1 MRKFNLLTQVF
12 DAVSDIISG
21 VRQQEV
27 WYSTDVIFNF
37 CDGEF
42 SDIDSDEEDSPGDLE
57 RSPGVS
63 SDPASGVGSE
73 PQRMTESNELALA
86 MGEALR
92 GLFQLSIFIH
102 QSTRRNKFASFAVD
116 RCEMETQVDIRH
128 VQDRF
133 PFARNNS
140 ELIERL
146 GKANARRRQWLAY
159 KKKHRAKLGRQ
170 PSLDHNPESPIEG
183 PNRWSLVT
191 GLPLEDNAEEDNAD
205 IKSNRSERTGLSS
218 TVASTF
224 YAVPPLEPDEENQG
238 SEAGYS
244 ETTYSESVKDNS
256 ETAMSYF
263 PQPPPESANGN
274 LFECPYCFQIVSI
287 TGRTSWA

>member
-1 MRKFNLLTQVF
+1 M
-12 DAVSDIISG
+12 DIISG

-27 WYSTDVIFNF
+27 WYSTDEIFDF
-37 CDGEF
+37 GAGEF
-42 SDIDSDEEDSPGDLE
+42 SDMDSDEEDSPGDLQK
-57 RSPGVS
+57 SPGVS
-63 SDPASGVGSE
+63 SNSTSGVGSE

-92 GLFQLSIFIH
+92 GLFQLSMFIH
-102 QSTRRNKFASFAVD
+102 KSTRRNKFASFAAG
-116 RCEMETQVDIRH
+116 RGEMETQIDIRH

-133 PFARNNS
+133 PFARNNP

-146 GKANARRRQWLAY
+146 GKANARRRQWLGY

-170 PSLDHNPESPIEG
+170 PSPDLNPDSTTEG
-183 PNRWSLVT
+183 PSRWSLSLGT
-191 GLPLEDNAEEDNAD
+191 GLPLEDHVGEGVD
-205 IKSNRSERTGLSS
+205 IPSDQSERTALSS

-224 YAVPPLEPDEENQG
+224 YAAPPLEPDEESQG

-244 ETTYSESVKDNS
+244 ETTYSESVEGGS
-256 ETAMSYF
+256 EIAMSYF
-263 PQPPPESANGN
+263 PQPPPESVNGN
-274 LFECPYCFQIVSI
+274 PFECPYCFQIVSI